1 MTTPVSAPASPA
13 RTRLLVGVVA
23 ATALVAVATA
33 AWLFPRSLPIVSLGQ
48 QVTREIALSR
58 ADTFFRAHALA
69 PSDARSV
76 VHFEGNDSLRTFV
89 ELAGGGA
96 DSLNALV
103 RGRDVAPFFWSVRAF
118 VPRNPREA
126 RVDFA
131 PDGRIIGFSRT
142 LAESDP
148 RPTIAADSGERL
160 ATSVLGTWV
169 GERPDRWKLVT
180 SSYETRKTSARVDR
194 TYTFERT
201 DRRIGGA
208 GIRAEV
214 VIRGDLPSRLRQYV
228 DVPES
233 FRRRYSEMRSANDLL
248 ALIAGLG
255 ALAIAIA
262 GIVFVSRTSREN
274 AIRWR
279 EASFVG
285 GVIGVLTIAAGLNE
299 MGGSWFEYDTA
310 MSPTAFQARIAIG
323 AVVAGVFT
331 GLLAAVTLAAAEAA
345 TRKAFPRQLDWW
357 KLWRYRGTREVA
369 ARVGGG
375 YAVATIGFAYVA
387 VFYLVT
393 RNVLGWWV
401 PSEVLD
407 DPNLIAT
414 PIPWMSGI
422 AVSLN
427 AGVWEETLFRALPLA
442 LLSLWVGPRPRR
454 RWWMAAGVV
463 ATALTFGFAHAN
475 YASWPPYS
483 RGVEIFF
490 DACFWA
496 VLVLT
501 FGVLVTVIAHFVYDL
516 VLFGLFA
523 TSGTALEYRI
533 SAAIIVLALL
543 APALA
548 VVGKWIRQRGLA
560 ATPDDARF
568 GAWTPGVDE
577 KEIVTPVPLETRII
591 GGRSRKL
598 AVAALIAAVLTAVG
612 MPSTPTLGPPFTA
625 NRNEVI
631 RTADSLLRASGGDP
645 AGWRRLTTT
654 ARDTLDAWPRFLR
667 EYKLVPRAQ
676 RFAATYVPPTWWT
689 VRYVHTSGSAAQRNE
704 EWRVRVLP
712 NGRPLDARHLIPDS
726 AQRPSAPPQE
736 VRRLALDA
744 LARTGV
750 NTATLQE
757 IEYRERALPAR
768 RDVTVT
774 YTDTAVKLPAGAGAR
789 ASVNVAGNEPLVA
802 RRGVELPESFLRADR
817 DRQTNNSLVAGS
829 SALLVLGFIL
839 VGAII
844 VTRKRPILV
853 DDGTLGRRQA
863 AWFLAALIVLSIL
876 SSLNALPSSLFSY
889 DTTEPW
895 SRFTGTRALGFVTAI
910 PLSLFIY
917 GLCVETNALRQRVG
931 IPLMPRVALGTAV
944 RDMLAAGLGLAGLV
958 FAASRLAELASKRE
972 MPRLPSTSLNEI
984 IPVLGG
990 VVGLPIATL
999 IGVAVVAIPL
1009 LVIGGLTRR
1018 WLFRVLLA
1026 VAVIAPGVI
1035 GAFAVAPTRET
1046 SPALVAVVVVAM
1058 VAIVIALLAWG
1069 SVSALSW
1076 LVAALATQAL
1086 SALHGVTHSA
1096 TTESRVESLLVVIVA
1111 SVLIVLVARYAPQ
1124 DDVADGESLRVGSAA
1139 NLEQGVAIVPHSD
1152 EWFPG

>member
-1 MTTPVSAPASPA
+1 M
-13 RTRLLVGVVA
+13 
-23 ATALVAVATA
+23 ATALIAAATA

-48 QVTREIALSR
+48 KLTREIALSR
-58 ADTFFRAHALA
+58 ADSFFHTHGLVPA
-69 PSDARSV
+69 DARTV

-118 VPRNPREA
+118 VPRDPREA

-131 PDGRIIGFSRT
+131 PDGRVIGFSRT
-142 LAESDP
+142 LAESDR
-148 RPTIAADSGERL
+148 RPTVAADSGERL
-160 ATSVLGTWV
+160 ATSVLSAWI
-169 GERPDRWKLVT
+169 GERADRWKLIT

-201 DRRIGGA
+201 DRRIAGA

-262 GIVFVSRTSREN
+262 GVIFLSRESRAR

-279 EASFVG
+279 EALFVG
-285 GVIGVLTIAAGLNE
+285 GVIGVLTVAAGLNE
-299 MGGSWFEYDTA
+299 MSGSWYEYDTA

-323 AVVAGVFT
+323 AVVVGVMT
-331 GLLAAVTLAAAEAA
+331 GLLAAITLAAAEAA

-357 KLWRYRGTREVA
+357 KLWTYRGTREVA

-393 RNVLGWWV
+393 RNLLGWWV
-401 PSEVLD
+401 PGEVLD

-442 LLSLWVGPRPRR
+442 LLSLWVGQRPRR

-463 ATALTFGFAHAN
+463 ATALTFGFAHAS

-483 RGVEIFF
+483 RGVEIFV
-490 DACFWA
+490 DACFWG
-496 VLVLT
+496 VLVLV
-501 FGVLVTVIAHFVYDL
+501 FGVLVTVVAHFVYDL

-523 TSGTALEYRI
+523 TSGNALEYRI
-533 SAAIIVLALL
+533 SAAIIMLALL

-548 VVGKWIRQRGLA
+548 VAWRWVRQRGLIA
-560 ATPDDARF
+560 APDDARF
-568 GAWTPGVDE
+568 GAWLPGAEAEERIEAV
-577 KEIVTPVPLETRII
+577 VVQTRAI
-591 GGRSRKL
+591 GSRSRTL
-598 AVAALIAAVLTAVG
+598 AIASLVVAVLAAVGT
-612 MPSTPTLGPPFTA
+612 PSTPTLGPQFTA
-625 NRNEVI
+625 DRALVV

-645 AGWRRLTTT
+645 ASWRRLTTT
-654 ARDTLDAWPRFLR
+654 ARDTLAPWPRYLR
-667 EYKLVPRAQ
+667 QYKLISRAQ
-676 RFAATYVPPTWWT
+676 RFASTYVPPTWWT
-689 VRYVHTSGSAAQRNE
+689 VRYVHTGGTAAQRTD
-704 EWRVRVLP
+704 EWRIRVLP
-712 NGRPLDARHLIPDS
+712 DGRPLDARHLIPDS
-726 AQRPSAPPQE
+726 AQRPSAPPQA

-744 LARTGV
+744 LARAGV

-757 IEYRERALPAR
+757 TEYRERALPAR

-774 YTDTAVKLPAGAGAR
+774 YTDTAVKLPAGAVAR
-789 ASVNVAGNEPLVA
+789 AWVNVAGNEPLVA
-802 RRGVELPESFLRADR
+802 RRGVELPESFLRTDR
-817 DRQTNNSLVAGS
+817 DRQTNNSLVAGL
-829 SALLVLGFIL
+829 SAMLVLGFIL
-839 VGAII
+839 VGAIV
-844 VTRKRPILV
+844 VTRQRPILV
-853 DDGTLGRRQA
+853 DDGGLARRQA
-863 AWFLAALIVLSIL
+863 AWFLAALIVFSIL
-876 SSLNALPSSLFSY
+876 SSLNSLPSSLFSY

-895 SRFTGTRALGFVTAI
+895 SRFTGTRALSFISTI

-931 IPLMPRVALGTAV
+931 IPLMPRVASGRAV
-944 RDMLAAGLGLAGLV
+944 RDMLAAGLGLAGLA
-958 FAASRLAELASKRE
+958 FAASRLGELASGRE
-972 MPRLPSTSLNEI
+972 MPRLPSTSLNEAM
-984 IPVLGG
+984 PVLSGI
-990 VVGLPIATL
+990 VDLPVTTL
-999 IGVAVVAIPL
+999 IGIAAVAIPL

-1018 WLFRVLLA
+1018 WMFRVLLA
-1026 VAVIAPGVI
+1026 AAVIAPAVI
-1035 GAFAVAPTRET
+1035 GAFAVAPSTDT
-1046 SPALVAVVVVAM
+1046 SAILVAVVTL

-1069 SVSALSW
+1069 SVSALAW
-1076 LVAALATQAL
+1076 VVAALATQAL
-1086 SALHGVTHSA
+1086 SALHDATHAA
-1096 TTESRVESLLVVIVA
+1096 TSESSVEHMLVAIAA
-1111 SVLIVLVARYAPQ
+1111 SVCIALVARYAPRPSPTIPEPPESILVDASAHSAQ
-1124 DDVADGESLRVGSAA
+1124 AVAVIAHE
-1139 NLEQGVAIVPHSD
+1139 D
-1152 EWFPG
+1152 EPPTG